1 MNAKPGRR
9 LRSLVDLGLLAMLAA
24 ASGASAQSIPY
35 EVRTEPALYVPLP
48 TIATQT
54 VQPTSYS
61 LGYADWDE
69 GAASVPIAFDF
80 PWFARRYRTIWVYT
94 NGFFSFQAPP
104 TGQAVNILGAPS
116 SVPNPS
122 TVPHATIAPLW
133 QDLVGTPTAEIR
145 YLAEGAAP
153 NRRLIIQVSGLRRSN
168 TPTSEVEYQ
177 LRLEESGLARITYGP
192 RNSGVVGASV
202 SVEDHVGV
210 LGGGLLT
217 ANVAC
222 AATCACGSR
231 GCGSTNLQ
239 LPSGGDLSIVIEP
252 PATAELIGAIEAPAS
267 AAPGTSFTATIT
279 VTNVGLAAARESRV
293 SVRLSLDPTVDAS
306 DQVIGSVA
314 SPALAGGASVTRA
327 VALTMPANVGVG
339 RVYVGAIVDADAQIT
354 ESNEANNVARD
365 PRGVATG
372 PDFSVTVAT
381 TLSSGP
387 GEDLDVVLGL
397 RSRDA
402 PFRAPVPV
410 EIFLS
415 RDATLDAGDRSL
427 GSRSFTLPDGLVL
440 DTIWRLTLPGDLAA
454 GAYRLIASVD
464 PANVTAEVDETNN
477 VAVSPGTLTLTLSDL
492 QVTAITSAPVA
503 FRGLPFPVEARVE
516 NRGGGGARGVEA
528 CLVLSRNPLVSVT
541 TDPVI
546 ARSTPLTVLGGE
558 VATLRF
564 EPVLDTR
571 TGTGT
576 WNLALVADCDDR
588 VTESSE
594 VNNTRRRDP
603 PIRVLDPAP
612 DLAALE
618 VRTASTGAAGEVLSA
633 TVLVGN
639 YGVVDGAAN
648 VRFVLT
654 SASVATPADRT
665 LADVP
670 MPRTLAPGRETTFAA
685 QLPIPG
691 ELASGR
697 YVVGAVVDPLA
708 QVAEVDET
716 NNVASARAIQIVGT
730 GVAVVS
736 PSPPNAI
743 VDVGYAWR
751 FQAVGGTRPYTWSAA
766 WGASGAPAGLAF
778 DAARGELAGTPT
790 AVGSHTLTITVRAA
804 AELATATYTLLVTPP
819 TLPLGIVSSKLPPA
833 LERESYGARLVAVG
847 GAPPY
852 RWSLVSARNTLP
864 AGLGVVES
872 GEVAGQAVGPG
883 AYAFRVRV
891 VDASGNEDEADLAI
905 DVVDPRV
912 TLSITT
918 TDVPSGQVGE
928 TYERIF
934 EVTGGTEP
942 YRWRFDGVPIPGLRF
957 DAEAAKL
964 VGTPTVAGSYGFVV
978 EARDARGLLDRNAY
992 VLRVFEV
999 GELSIV
1005 TGRAEDAR
1013 LPVATLNAPYLTPD
1027 GQPVRLRAALRSAAA
1042 SGVSWLVV
1050 LGGLPPG
1057 LALDGATGTISGVP
1071 TTAGVFAFNVLA
1083 TTPNGD
1089 RDRVTLAI
1097 TVDDPSAT
1105 PPVADTGCGCGVA
1118 GARSSGVSLWAL
1130 VLAWPLVRRRRRGAG
1145 RSANVAKFALGLWT
1159 VLIVA
1164 VPARAQTVEYQVTT
1178 TRAPYAELVD
1188 GQAFTLPFGVE
1199 AGLLELPFEVYL
1211 FDTPTRRLELTA
1223 AGVVGLEGTFGSTSF
1238 VGGPPQ
1244 NAPSAAAPNGFI
1256 AALWGDWCSPTSFS
1270 CFVSPARPDAGLYT
1284 RIEAPDPAVGGR
1296 RSVTIEWR
1304 ALPSGNDFDVPSAVY
1319 AQLRAFEG
1327 FPPRVEFT
1335 YGPTVQGSSFGFPS
1349 PLSARIGVESADGR
1363 SGAWLAP
1370 CGGSSPCDA
1379 GAVVA
1384 LAGTRITLEGRG
1396 VRDLAVTEV
1405 DAPTQAFEGRSFSV
1419 DVTVVSADEVELGP
1433 VDLELYA
1440 HNLAS
1445 TSTDT
1450 AVRIGSLQ
1458 GLRFAP
1464 FERKRVSF
1472 APEVRAG
1479 QAPGRYS
1486 LLAVIDSGR
1495 AVTERDERNNLG
1507 RSGPV
1512 QYFEAKPDVW
1522 VDAVRVTSPSGTARP
1537 RAGGQIQLEYTLG
1550 NRGSPAATVELAC
1563 VGSRNASLTS
1573 SDRRLVT
1580 VSRALAGGEQRVER
1594 VVCQLPEALD
1604 PGPYLFGVIVDPDA
1618 RVEELLE
1625 TNNVAAIAAPIP
1637 VAGGPLLLLTDSLP
1651 VATLTRP
1658 YAARIEVAGGFD
1670 VATARLVS
1678 GALPR
1683 GLELD
1688 GTRREIRG
1696 VPLQVGRFPLEIE
1709 VDDDGLAQVR
1719 GGVVLEVLDP
1729 RGPLTMVTRAL
1740 PDGLVGEPYQ
1750 VAFQVAGGT
1759 PPLSWRLDGALP
1771 DGLALSTAGVLFGT
1785 PRAAGPSRFAVTV
1798 VDATTRTAT
1807 AALSLD
1813 VRTPGNLTIVA
1824 RALPAAYVD
1833 ADYAETLLALG
1844 GRPPYGWAVV
1854 SGAVPGLT
1862 LAENGALVGRPSEVG
1877 TFDLVVRVFDA
1888 EGAVDTAAFPVTV
1901 ESRRRM
1907 AIVADGFG
1915 RATIDVPFRGR
1926 LRVEGGRRPHEWS
1939 VAVGEGALPG
1949 GLRAVAGDPTIA
1961 GESSNDFVIAGVPTQ
1976 LGTWPVTI
1984 RVRDAQGTVASL
1996 PVAIM
2001 VDPAPVVAEPPSGC
2015 ATAPDAPALVAV
2027 ALASLFLA
2035 RSRRRRRATA

>member
-9 LRSLVDLGLLAMLAA
+9 LRSLVDLGLLATLVS

-35 EVRTEPALYVPLP
+35 EVRTEPVVYVPLP

-54 VQPTSYS
+54 VRPTSYS

-69 GAASVPIAFDF
+69 GAASVPLAFDF
-80 PWFARRYRTIWVYT
+80 AWFGRRYRTIWVYT
-94 NGFFSFQAPP
+94 NGLFSFQAPP

-116 SVPNPS
+116 SVPNPN

-133 QDLVGTPTAEIR
+133 QDLVGTPSAEIR

-153 NRRLIIQVSGLRRSN
+153 NRRVTIQVSGLRRSN

-192 RNSGVVGASV
+192 RNFGVVGASV
-202 SVEDHVGV
+202 SVEDDVGV
-210 LGGGLLT
+210 LGGNLLT
-217 ANVAC
+217 SNVAC

-239 LPSGGDLSIVIEP
+239 LSGGGDLSIVIEP
-252 PATAELIGAIEAPAS
+252 PTTAELIGAVEAPAS
-267 AAPGTSFTATIT
+267 AAPGASFTATVT
-279 VTNVGLAAARESRV
+279 VSNVGLAAAGASRA
-293 SVRLSLDPTVDAS
+293 SVRLSLDPTIDTS
-306 DQVIGSVA
+306 DPVLGSIA
-314 SPALAGGASVTRA
+314 FPAIAGGASVTRA
-327 VALTMPANVGVG
+327 ATLTMPVNVGVG
-339 RVYVGAIVDADAQIT
+339 RVYVGAIIDADAQIT

-372 PDFSVTVAT
+372 PDFTVTVAT

-387 GEDLDVVLGL
+387 GEDLDVILGL
-397 RSRDA
+397 RTRDA

-410 EIFLS
+410 ELFLS

-427 GSRSFTLPDGLVL
+427 GTRSFTLPDGLAL
-440 DTIWRLTLPGDLAA
+440 DTVWRLTLPGDLTA

-464 PANVTAEVDETNN
+464 PANLTVEVDETNN

-618 VRTASTGAAGEVLSA
+618 VRTASTAAAGEVLSA

-654 SASVATPADRT
+654 SAAIATPADRT

-697 YVVGAVVDPLA
+697 YVVGAVVDPLD

-730 GVAVVS
+730 GVAIVS
-736 PSPPNAI
+736 PTPPNAI

-751 FQAVGGTRPYTWSAA
+751 FQALGGTPPYTWTAA

-778 DAARGELAGTPT
+778 DTARGELGGTPT
-790 AVGSHTLTITVRAA
+790 AVGSHTLTVTARAGD
-804 AELATATYTLLVTPP
+804 ELATVTYTLLVTPP

-833 LERESYGARLVAVG
+833 LERESYAARLVAVG

-852 RWSLVSARNTLP
+852 RWSLLSPRNTLP

-872 GEVAGQAVGPG
+872 GEVAGQAVGAG

-891 VDASGNEDEADLAI
+891 VDASGNQDEADLAI

-928 TYERIF
+928 AYERIF

-942 YRWRFDGVPIPGLRF
+942 YRWRFDGAPVPGLRF

-999 GELSIV
+999 GDLSIV
-1005 TGRAEDAR
+1005 TGRSEDAR
-1013 LPVATLNAPYLTPD
+1013 LPVATLNTPYLTAD
-1027 GQPVRLRAALRSAAA
+1027 GQPVQLRAALRSGGAP

-1057 LALDGATGTISGVP
+1057 LSLDGVTGAISGVP

-1097 TVDDPSAT
+1097 TVDDPSGA
-1105 PPVADTGCGCGVA
+1105 PPVVDSGCGCGVSD
-1118 GARSSGVSLWAL
+1118 ARSSATSLWAL
-1130 VLAWPLVRRRRRGAG
+1130 VLAWPLVRRRRARPVAARARVAG
-1145 RSANVAKFALGLWT
+1145 TALAVTVTALVVAE
-1159 VLIVA
+1159 
-1164 VPARAQTVEYQVTT
+1164 PARAQTVEYQVTT
-1178 TRAPYAELVD
+1178 TRAPYVELVG
-1188 GQAFTLPFGVE
+1188 GQPFTLPFGIEV
-1199 AGLLELPFEVYL
+1199 GLLELPFEVYL
-1211 FDTPTRRLELTA
+1211 FDTPTRRLEITA
-1223 AGVVGLEGTFGSTSF
+1223 RGVVALEGTFGATSF

-1244 NAPSAAAPNGFI
+1244 NAPTAAAPNGFI

-1270 CFVSPARPDAGLYT
+1270 CFVSPSRSDAGIYTRFDPPDA
-1284 RIEAPDPAVGGR
+1284 AGR
-1296 RSVTIEWR
+1296 RAVTIEWR

-1327 FPPRVEFT
+1327 FPPRLEFS

-1349 PLSARIGVESADGR
+1349 PFAARIGVESADGR
-1363 SGAWLAP
+1363 SGGWLAP

-1396 VRDLAVTEV
+1396 VRDLLVTEV
-1405 DAPTQAFEGRSFSV
+1405 DAPTQAFEGRPFSV
-1419 DVTVVSADEVELGP
+1419 EVTVVSADEVELGP
-1433 VDLELYA
+1433 VDLGLYA

-1445 TSTDT
+1445 TSTNS
-1450 AVRIGSLQ
+1450 AVRVGAVQ

-1479 QAPGRYS
+1479 QAPGRYE
-1486 LLAVIDSGR
+1486 LLAVVDPGR
-1495 AVTERDERNNLG
+1495 ILAERDERNNLG

-1522 VDAVRVTSPSGTARP
+1522 VDAARVTSPSGPTRP
-1537 RAGGQIQLEYTLG
+1537 RAGGQVQLEYTLG
-1550 NRGSPAATVELAC
+1550 NRGSPSATVDLAC
-1563 VGSRNASLTS
+1563 VVSRNASLTP
-1573 SDRRLVT
+1573 SDRRLTT
-1580 VSRALAGGEQRVER
+1580 VSRTLVGGERRVER
-1594 VVCQLPEALD
+1594 LVCELPTALD
-1604 PGPYLFGVIVDPDA
+1604 PGAYLFGVIVDPDA

-1625 TNNVAAIAAPIP
+1625 TNNIAAIAAPIS
-1637 VAGGPLLLLTDSLP
+1637 VAGGPLALLTDSLP

-1658 YAARIEVAGGFD
+1658 YAARIEVSGGFD
-1670 VATARLVS
+1670 AATAALVT
-1678 GALPR
+1678 GVLPR

-1688 GTRREIRG
+1688 GTRRELRG

-1709 VDDDGLAQVR
+1709 VDDGREQVR

-1729 RGPLTMVTRAL
+1729 RGPLTMITRAL

-1750 VAFQVAGGT
+1750 VAIQVAGGT
-1759 PPLSWRLDGALP
+1759 PPLTWRLDGALP
-1771 DGLALSTAGVLFGT
+1771 DGIALSTDGVLFGT
-1785 PRAAGPSRFAVTV
+1785 PRTAGPSRFAVTV
-1798 VDATTRTAT
+1798 ADATSRTAT

-1813 VRTPGNLTIVA
+1813 VRTPGNLTLVA
-1824 RALPAAYVD
+1824 RALPTAYVD

-1844 GRPPYGWAVV
+1844 GRPPYGWALV

-1877 TFDLVVRVFDA
+1877 TYDLVVRVFDA
-1888 EGAVDTAAFPVTV
+1888 EGAVDTAAFPISV

-1915 RATIDVPFRGR
+1915 RATIEVPFRGR
-1926 LRVEGGRRPHEWS
+1926 LRVEGGRRPYDWS
-1939 VAVGEGALPG
+1939 VVVGEGALPG
-1949 GLRAVAGDPTIA
+1949 GLRAVAGDPTVA

-1976 LGTWPVTI
+1976 LGTWPITV

-1996 PVAIM
+1996 PLAIV

-2015 ATAPDAPALVAV
+2015 AAAPDAPALVAL
-2027 ALASLFLA
+2027 ALVSVFFAQG
-2035 RSRRRRRATA
+2035 RRRRRPFA

>member
-1 MNAKPGRR
+1 
-9 LRSLVDLGLLAMLAA
+9 VDLGLLATLASA
-24 ASGASAQSIPY
+24 GAASAQSIPY
-35 EVRTEPALYVPLP
+35 EVRTEPAAYVPLP

-54 VQPTSYS
+54 VQPASYS

-80 PWFARRYRTIWVYT
+80 PWFGRRYRAIWVYT

-104 TGQAVNILGAPS
+104 TGQAVNILGPPS
-116 SVPNPS
+116 SVPNPA
-122 TVPHATIAPLW
+122 TVPHATIAALW

-153 NRRLIIQVSGLRRSN
+153 NRRLTIQVSGLRRGSA
-168 TPTSEVEYQ
+168 PSSEVEYQ

-192 RNSGVVGASV
+192 RNFGVVGASV
-202 SVEDHVGV
+202 SVEDDVGV
-210 LGGGLLT
+210 LGGNLLT
-217 ANVAC
+217 ANVSC

-239 LPSGGDLSIVIEP
+239 LSVGGELSIVLEP
-252 PATAELIGAIEAPAS
+252 PATAELIGAIEGPTSAS
-267 AAPGTSFTATIT
+267 PGSSFTTT
-279 VTNVGLAAARESRV
+279 VTVSNVGLAAAGASRA

-306 DQVIGSVA
+306 DQVLGSIA
-314 SPALAGGASVTRA
+314 FPAIAGGASVTRA
-327 VALTMPANVGVG
+327 ATFTMPVNVGVG

-354 ESNEANNVARD
+354 ESNEGNNVARD

-372 PDFSVTVAT
+372 PDFTVTVAT

-387 GEDLDVVLGL
+387 GEDLDVILGL
-397 RSRDA
+397 RTRDA

-410 EIFLS
+410 ELFLS

-427 GSRSFTLPDGLVL
+427 GTRSFTLPDGLAL
-440 DTIWRLTLPGDLAA
+440 DTVWRLTLPGDLGA
-454 GAYRLIASVD
+454 GAYRVIASVD
-464 PANVTAEVDETNN
+464 PANVTVEVDEANN

-492 QVTAITSAPVA
+492 QVTALTSAPVA

-546 ARSTPLTVLGGE
+546 ARSAPLTVLGGE

-576 WNLALVADCDDR
+576 WNLALVADCEDR
-588 VTESSE
+588 VAESSE

-603 PIRVLDPAP
+603 PIRVVDPAP
-612 DLAALE
+612 DLTALE
-618 VRTASTGAAGEVLSA
+618 VRTASTAAAGEVLSA

-639 YGVVDGAAN
+639 YGVVDGAAS

-654 SASVATPADRT
+654 SAAVATPSDRILT
-665 LADVP
+665 EVP

-697 YVVGAVVDPLA
+697 YVVGAVVDPLD
-708 QVAEVDET
+708 QVVEVDET

-730 GVAVVS
+730 GVAIVS
-736 PSPPNAI
+736 PAPPNAI

-751 FQAVGGTRPYTWSAA
+751 FQALGGTPPYTWSVA
-766 WGASGAPAGLAF
+766 WGASGAPAGLVF

-790 AVGSHTLTITVRAA
+790 AVGTHTLTVTARADG
-804 AELATATYTLLVTPP
+804 EVATATYTLLVTPP
-819 TLPLGIVSSKLPPA
+819 TLPLGVVSSKLPPA
-833 LERESYGARLVAVG
+833 LERESYAARLVAVG

-891 VDASGNEDEADLAI
+891 VDASGNQDEADLAI

-928 TYERIF
+928 AYERVF

-942 YRWRFDGVPIPGLRF
+942 YRWRFDGAPIPGLSF
-957 DAEAAKL
+957 DADAAKL
-964 VGTPTVAGSYGFVV
+964 VGTPTVSGSYGFVV

-999 GELSIV
+999 GDLAIV

-1013 LPVATLNAPYLTPD
+1013 LPTATLNEAYLAE
-1027 GQPVRLRAALRSAAA
+1027 GQPVQLRAALRSGGAV

-1050 LGGLPPG
+1050 LGDLPPG
-1057 LALDGATGTISGVP
+1057 LSLDGTTGVIAGVP

-1097 TVDDPSAT
+1097 TVDDPTDT
-1105 PPVADTGCGCGVA
+1105 PPIADPGCGCSA
-1118 GARSSGVSLWAL
+1118 GETRSSGVSLFAL
-1130 VLAWPLVRRRRRGAG
+1130 VLAWPLLRRRRGRAS
-1145 RSANVAKFALGLWT
+1145 SARVAALAAA
-1159 VLIVA
+1159 VAAASVA
-1164 VPARAQTVEYQVTT
+1164 VLFSAPARAQTVEYQVTT
-1178 TRAPYAELVD
+1178 TRAPYVELV
-1188 GQAFTLPFGVE
+1188 GAQPFSLPFG
-1199 AGLLELPFEVYL
+1199 LEVAPLDLPFDVYV

-1223 AGVVGLEGTFGSTSF
+1223 AGVVGLEGTFGATSF

-1270 CFVSPARPDAGLYT
+1270 CFVSPSRPDAGLYT
-1284 RIEAPDPAVGGR
+1284 RLDPPDPAVGGR

-1304 ALPSGNDFDVPSAVY
+1304 ALPSGNDFDTPSVINV
-1319 AQLRAFEG
+1319 QLRAFEG
-1327 FPPRVEFT
+1327 FPPRLDLS
-1335 YGPTVQGSSFGFPS
+1335 YGLMVQGASFGFPS
-1349 PLSARIGVESADGR
+1349 PFRARIGVESADGTR
-1363 SGAWLAP
+1363 GGWIAP
-1370 CGGSSPCDA
+1370 CGGASPCDA
-1379 GAVVA
+1379 GAVVG
-1384 LAGTRITLEGRG
+1384 LTGTRITLEGRG
-1396 VRDLAVTEV
+1396 VRDLLVTEV
-1405 DAPTQAFEGRSFSV
+1405 DAPPQAFEGRSFPV
-1419 DVTVVSADEVELGP
+1419 EVTVVSADEVELGP
-1433 VDLELYA
+1433 VDLDLYA

-1445 TSTDT
+1445 TSTAN
-1450 AVRIGSLQ
+1450 AVRVGSVQ

-1464 FERKRVSF
+1464 FERKRVAF
-1472 APEVRAG
+1472 TPQVQPG
-1479 QAPGRYS
+1479 QAPGRYV
-1486 LLAVIDSGR
+1486 LLAVVDAGR
-1495 AVTERDERNNLG
+1495 AVAERDERNNQA
-1507 RSGPV
+1507 RSGTV
-1512 QYFEAKPDVW
+1512 QYFEAKPDLW
-1522 VDAVRVTSPSGTARP
+1522 VDGARVTSPSGTTRP
-1537 RAGGQIQLEYTLG
+1537 RAGGQLQLEYTLA
-1550 NRGSPAATVELAC
+1550 NRGSPTATVDLAC
-1563 VGSRNASLTS
+1563 VASRNASLTP
-1573 SDRRLVT
+1573 SDLRLTT
-1580 VSRALAGGEQRVER
+1580 VARTVAGGERRVER
-1594 VVCQLPEALD
+1594 LVCELPESLD
-1604 PGPYLFGVIVDPDA
+1604 PGAYLFGVIVDPDA

-1625 TNNVAAIAAPIP
+1625 TNNVAAIAAPIA
-1637 VAGGPLLLLTDSLP
+1637 VSGGPLRLLTDSLP

-1658 YAARIEVAGGFD
+1658 YTARLEVAGGFD
-1670 VATARLVS
+1670 VATAQLVS
-1678 GALPR
+1678 GELPR

-1688 GTRREIRG
+1688 GARREIHG
-1696 VPLQVGRFPLEIE
+1696 VPLQVGRFPLE
-1709 VDDDGLAQVR
+1709 VQLDDGRAQVR
-1719 GGVVLEVLDP
+1719 GGLVLDVLDP

-1750 VAFQVAGGT
+1750 AAIQVAGGA
-1759 PPLSWRLDGALP
+1759 PPLVWRLDGALP
-1771 DGLALSTAGVLFGT
+1771 DGIALSTDGVLFGT
-1785 PRAAGPSRFAVTV
+1785 PRAAGPSRFAVAV
-1798 VDATTRTAT
+1798 SDATSRTAT
-1807 AALSLD
+1807 ASLSLD
-1813 VRTPGNLTIVA
+1813 VRTPGNLTLVA
-1824 RALPAAYVD
+1824 RALPTAYVD

-1844 GRPPYGWAVV
+1844 GRPPYGWALV

-1862 LAENGALVGRPSEVG
+1862 LAENGALVGRPTEVG
-1877 TFDLVVRVFDA
+1877 TYDLVVRVFDA
-1888 EGAVDTAAFPVTV
+1888 EGAVDTAAFPVSV

-1907 AIVADGFG
+1907 AIVADAFG
-1915 RATIDVPFRGR
+1915 RATVDLPFRGR
-1926 LRVEGGRRPHEWS
+1926 LRVEGGRRPYDWT
-1939 VAVGEGALPG
+1939 VVVGEGALPG
-1949 GLRAVAGDPTIA
+1949 GLRAVVGDPTVA

-1976 LGTWPVTI
+1976 LGTWPITV

-1996 PVAIM
+1996 PIAVVVEAQ
-2001 VDPAPVVAEPPSGC
+2001 PALPEPQSGC
-2015 ATAPDAPALVAV
+2015 GVAPGAPGLIAV
-2027 ALASLFLA
+2027 GLASLFFVRA
-2035 RSRRRRRATA
+2035 RRRRAIA